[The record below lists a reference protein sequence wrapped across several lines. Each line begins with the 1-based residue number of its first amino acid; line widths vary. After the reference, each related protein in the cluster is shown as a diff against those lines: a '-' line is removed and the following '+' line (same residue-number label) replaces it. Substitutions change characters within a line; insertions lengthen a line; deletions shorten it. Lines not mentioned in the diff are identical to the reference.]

1 MTWNIIL
8 LLHTV
13 TKYLSYS
20 YAQIKLVSTFIVIK
34 RYDHSKSMRTVSH
47 RLIENDQNE
56 KLYLCF
62 TIWQQLVNTVYMS
75 QNNRASNINA
85 A

>member
-1 MTWNIIL
+1 
-8 LLHTV
+8 
-13 TKYLSYS
+13 
-20 YAQIKLVSTFIVIK
+20 
-34 RYDHSKSMRTVSH
+34 MRTVSH

-85 A
+85 AGVPDLRITDRYKINYINPAII